1 MKKVT
6 QLTLAT
12 AIAAASAISAPAMA
26 DISTNIGAGS
36 DYVWRGVS
44 QTGNGAA
51 VSGGIDFESDS
62 GFYAGTWISNTS
74 SGSSETDV
82 YLGYGLGLGEG
93 GDLTFGYIQYLYP
106 TVDDA
111 NFGEVHVDYAVAGF
125 SVGVAL
131 TVVDDTPDNS
141 VFSSGDVFAYVGYGA
156 DLGNDWSIGGTLG
169 SYQFDDADV
178 DYSYFQLDLG
188 KSVGEFGD
196 LTFSV
201 SVADADE
208 VIDIDDDASLGDG
221 FVDSDPLTFVSW
233 SKGF

>member
-62 GFYAGTWISNTS
+62 GFYTGTWISNTA
-74 SGSSETDV
+74 SGSSETDI
-82 YLGYGLGLGEG
+82 YAGFNFDLGSDMSLTLGGIG
-93 GDLTFGYIQYLYP
+93 YLYP
-106 TVDDA
+106 TSETNA
-111 NFGEVHVDYAVAGF
+111 NFGEVHADFAVAGF
-125 SVGVAL
+125 SAGVAV
-131 TVVDDTPDNS
+131 TVISEIEDDAYTE
-141 VFSSGDVFAYVGYGA
+141 GDVFYYVGYGA
-156 DLGNDWSIGGTLG
+156 DLGGDWSLGGTYG
-169 SYQFDDADV
+169 FYDFDADS
-178 DYSYFQLDLG
+178 DENEISYGYIQLDLG

-201 SVADADE
+201 SIADE
-208 VIDIDDDASLGDG
+208 ESGTDQ
-221 FVDSDPLTFVSW
+221 PLTFVSW